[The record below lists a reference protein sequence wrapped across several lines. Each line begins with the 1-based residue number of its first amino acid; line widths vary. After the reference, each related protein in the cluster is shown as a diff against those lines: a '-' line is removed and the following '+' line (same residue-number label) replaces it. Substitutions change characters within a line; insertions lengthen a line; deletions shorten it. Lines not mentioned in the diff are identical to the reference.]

1 LASLEKELSNESITI
16 PFDEVKARKER
27 EAEERQNIHAIRRLV
42 LDSLSNCNDKQKL
55 QKVLSTLR
63 SVS

>member
-1 LASLEKELSNESITI
+1 
-16 PFDEVKARKER
+16 
-27 EAEERQNIHAIRRLV
+27 V

-63 SVS
+63 GMA